1 MLAPFPYF
9 GGKRIIA
16 DDVWKRLGTPSQYIE
31 PFCGSAAM
39 LLAAP
44 KPASLEVINDSSGFI
59 ANFWRAVKHQPET
72 VTKWAD
78 YPVSHIDI
86 GARHMWLM
94 AQREHIGA
102 ALHDPNWEG
111 DAKIAG
117 WWLYGQCSWIG
128 SGWCEWDGKIPHTGD
143 AGMGVQ
149 AIGKI
154 PHTGDAGRGVQAI
167 GQIPQA
173 IDTGRGVQAI
183 GKIPQAIDTGMGVQA
198 IGQIP
203 HTSSAGMGVQAI
215 GQIPHTKQNKKF
227 LTSSGYVAMHWLTQL
242 AARLERVRVFHG
254 DWSRCLNHHFG
265 GDDTAVFL
273 DPPYRNYEEVYG
285 KEASS
290 IADAVEAWAREHANI
305 RIALCGHQG
314 DYHLL
319 GWDIVEWSRGKTTY
333 GSSKTTDKECI
344 WYSPACIK
352 PIKCVWE

>member
-16 DDVWKRLGTPSQYIE
+16 EDVWKRLGTPSQYIE

-59 ANFWRAVKHQPET
+59 ANFWRAVKHQPGT
-72 VTKWAD
+72 VAEWAD
-78 YPVSHIDI
+78 YPVSHIDL
-86 GARHMWLM
+86 GARHIWLIK
-94 AQREHIGA
+94 QREHVGA

-117 WWLYGQCSWIG
+117 WWLYGQCSWIA
-128 SGWCEWDGKIPHTGD
+128 SGWCEWNGKIPHTSDAGMGVQAVGKIPHIGDAGRGVQAVDPIPHTSSAGQGVQAVGGIPHISD

-154 PHTGDAGRGVQAI
+154 PHTEQD
-167 GQIPQA
+167 
-173 IDTGRGVQAI
+173 
-183 GKIPQAIDTGMGVQA
+183 
-198 IGQIP
+198 
-203 HTSSAGMGVQAI
+203 
-215 GQIPHTKQNKKF
+215 KKF
-227 LTSSGYVAMHWLTQL
+227 LTSSGYAAMHWLTQL

-254 DWSRCLNHHFG
+254 DWSRCLNHHYG

-285 KEASS
+285 KETSLT
-290 IADAVEAWAREHANI
+290 ADAVEAWAREHANL
-305 RIALCGHQG
+305 RIALCGHRG
-314 DYHLL
+314 DYHLPE
-319 GWDIVEWSRGKTTY
+319 WDVVEWSRGKTTY

-352 PIKCVWE
+352 PMKYVWE

>member
-16 DDVWKRLGTPSQYIE
+16 EDVWKCLGAPSQYIE

-44 KPASLEVINDSSGFI
+44 KPASLEVINDGSGFI

-72 VTKWAD
+72 VAEWAD

-94 AQREHIGA
+94 NQREYIGT

-111 DAKIAG
+111 DAKVAG

-128 SGWCEWDGKIPHTGD
+128 AGWCEWDGKIPHTYNAGVGVQAVGGIPHISD

-154 PHTGDAGRGVQAI
+154 PHT
-167 GQIPQA
+167 
-173 IDTGRGVQAI
+173 
-183 GKIPQAIDTGMGVQA
+183 
-198 IGQIP
+198 
-203 HTSSAGMGVQAI
+203 
-215 GQIPHTKQNKKF
+215 KQDKKF

-273 DPPYRNYEEVYG
+273 DPPYRGYEEAYG
-285 KEASS
+285 KETSS
-290 IADAVEAWAREHANI
+290 IANAVEAWARENANL

-314 DYHLL
+314 DYHLP
-319 GWDIVEWSRGKTTY
+319 GWDVVEWSRGKLTY

-352 PIKCVWE
+352 PMKYVWE